1 MRFSFIGSLLL
12 AILLTIPVHADVI
25 TVTFTSADQHG
36 SAGDTLTFAGTLLNT
51 GSGVYI
57 NGAGINVDDPPF
69 GPATYD
75 LEDYFL
81 VYAPLTAM
89 ADGETTLSFPFFTL
103 GILVG
108 TTDGIY
114 HGTFAVQGGAIP
126 FGSEDPP
133 ASDDLLGS
141 ATFTVQVVPA
151 EVSGVP
157 EPGSCLLLG
166 TMLAALGMVRRL
178 RGRRR

>member
-51 GSGVYI
+51 GSAVYI
-57 NGAGINVDDPPF
+57 NGAGINIDDPPF

-75 LEDYFL
+75 LEDFL
-81 VYAPLTAM
+81 LNAPLTAM
-89 ADGETTLSFPFFTL
+89 ADGETTSLFPFFTL
-103 GILVG
+103 AIPLG
-108 TTDGIY
+108 TPDGIY

-133 ASDDLLGS
+133 PSDDLLGS
-141 ATFTVQVVPA
+141 ANFTVQVVPA

-157 EPGSCLLLG
+157 EPGSILLLG
-166 TMLAALGMVRRL
+166 TMLAGLGMVRCL